1 MRISAIGLDPFMGS
15 TGVASHAAVFVLFP
29 AAVWWL
35 LETVVVLGLVW
46 HGMKPRRVSVAVW
59 VALVWL
65 LASAARFTPLVLTLT
80 LH

>member
-1 MRISAIGLDPFMGS
+1 MRVAIGMDPFSG
-15 TGVASHAAVFVLFP
+15 AHCAVPHSALVVVLS

-35 LETVVVLGLVW
+35 LETVVVMGLVW

-65 LASAARFTPLVLTLT
+65 LASAARFTPLVLALAVR
-80 LH
+80 

>member
-1 MRISAIGLDPFMGS
+1 MRVAIGLDPF
-15 TGVASHAAVFVLFP
+15 TGTPGAAPHSALVLLFP

-35 LETVVVLGLVW
+35 LETVVVMGLVW

-65 LASAARFTPLVLTLT
+65 LASAARFTPLVLALAVG
-80 LH
+80 